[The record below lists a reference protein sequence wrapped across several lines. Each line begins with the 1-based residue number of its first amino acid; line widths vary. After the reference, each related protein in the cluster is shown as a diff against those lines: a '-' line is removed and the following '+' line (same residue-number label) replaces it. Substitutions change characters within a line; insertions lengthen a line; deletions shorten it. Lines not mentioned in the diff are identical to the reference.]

1 MVSAGSQT
9 PAETTGASLS
19 PDLVDTGWMVQCGP
33 PSCRVR
39 RRRLR
44 PFSKAEGDNEIL
56 RRNPMEAIS
65 HIGIRIVACL
75 AGAPLLLI
83 GGLIIVAYL
92 LTVWKGLRTRRWQ
105 VTCGRVITSGVTAA
119 KSEDMPEEWSLPDQA
134 KVVYQYEAEGKRYT
148 ADTMQIRGNMQTA
161 RSVRREPELLSR
173 YPPGTSVLV
182 YYNPAKPEEA
192 VLQPGVPRGLLPLTA
207 GGAVLFL
214 VGLGLIS
221 IFTGAMKFPP
231 GPLTTGLAFLV
242 PGLALVVFALWN
254 IWTVAASGHWP
265 TTEAEVTH
273 SEVVQRSESLRFQPR
288 VAYKYEVQ
296 GVSYTAAAID
306 WGRFDMPRGEA
317 QRVVDKYP
325 VGKLATVYH
334 HPMKPHRAVI
344 EPRGGWILYCFILL
358 FGVVFAVAGIIAI
371 LSSGGT

>member
-1 MVSAGSQT
+1 
-9 PAETTGASLS
+9 
-19 PDLVDTGWMVQCGP
+19 
-33 PSCRVR
+33 
-39 RRRLR
+39 
-44 PFSKAEGDNEIL
+44 
-56 RRNPMEAIS
+56 MEAIS

-83 GGLIIVAYL
+83 GGLIIVAFL

-105 VTCGRVITSGVTAA
+105 VTCGRVITSGVTAE
-119 KSEDMPEEWSLPDQA
+119 KTEDMPEEWSLPDQA
-134 KVVYQYEAEGKRYT
+134 KVVYEYEAEGKRYI

-161 RSVRREPELLSR
+161 SAVRRERELPSR
-173 YPPGTSVLV
+173 YPPGQSVLV

-192 VLQPGVPRGLLPLTA
+192 VLQPGVPRGLVPLTA
-207 GGAVLFL
+207 VGAVMFL
-214 VGLGLIS
+214 VGLGIIS

-231 GPLTTGLAFLV
+231 GPLATGLAFLV
-242 PGLALVVFALWN
+242 PGLASILFALRS
-254 IWTVAASGHWP
+254 IWTVVASWRWP

-273 SEVVQRSESLRFQPR
+273 SEVVHGSEDSRFQPR
-288 VAYKYEVQ
+288 VAYQYKVQ

-306 WGRFDMPRGEA
+306 WGRFDMARAEA

-325 VGKLATVYH
+325 VGRLVMVYH

-344 EPRGGWILYCFILL
+344 EPRGGWVYGFVLL

-371 LSSGGT
+371 LSSGGV